1 MLDFD
6 SASPLPPS
14 RYRALHPLA
23 VVSTVVAG
31 LSIITALHWA
41 LAVVPLV
48 GILLGWAALRQIRK
62 APDEWTGLRLAR
74 IGMIGSAAMMLLC
87 LLFLACR
94 TVTEVP
100 PGYQRLSYDDL
111 QPDPSK
117 PTEPIPQT
125 ARDLNDAK
133 VFVQGFMQSRRQ
145 LTGIKEFILQPA
157 SGECAFCIP
166 SPKPTEKIRV
176 ILQGDLEAAYT
187 NHLISVTG
195 RFRVDPT
202 DPSGIPY
209 AIEAND
215 LK

>member
-31 LSIITALHWA
+31 LSIITMLHWA
-41 LAVVPLV
+41 LAVVPLA
-48 GILLGWAALRQIRK
+48 GIILGWAAWRQIRE
-62 APDEWTGLRLAR
+62 APDEWTGLRLAQ
-74 IGMIGSAAMMLLC
+74 IGMIGSAAMWVGC
-87 LLFLACR
+87 YIILFCA
-94 TVTEVP
+94 TVSEVP

-111 QPDPSK
+111 QPDPSR

-133 VFVQGFMQSRRQ
+133 VFVQGYMQSRRQ

-166 SPKPTEKIRV
+166 SPKLTEKIRV
-176 ILQGDLEAAYT
+176 ILQGDLETVST
-187 NHLISVTG
+187 NHLISVAG
-195 RFRVDPT
+195 RFRIDLN

-209 AIEAND
+209 AIEANY

>member
-6 SASPLPPS
+6 STSPLPPS

-31 LSIITALHWA
+31 LSIITMLHWA
-41 LAVVPLV
+41 LAVVPLA

-62 APDEWTGLRLAR
+62 APDEWTGLRLAQ
-74 IGMIGSAAMMLLC
+74 IGIVLSAALWVFGYGW
-87 LLFLACR
+87 LLFAK
-94 TVTEVP
+94 TSEVP

-176 ILQGDLEAAYT
+176 ILQGDMEAAYT
-187 NHLISVTG
+187 SHLISVAG
-195 RFRVDPT
+195 RFRVDLT

-209 AIEAND
+209 AIEANY